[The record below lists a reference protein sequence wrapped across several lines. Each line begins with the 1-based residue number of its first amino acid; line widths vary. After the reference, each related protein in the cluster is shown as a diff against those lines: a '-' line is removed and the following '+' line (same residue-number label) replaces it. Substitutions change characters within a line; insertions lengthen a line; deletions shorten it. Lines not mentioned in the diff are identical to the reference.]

1 MTGPDVRHRIR
12 RPSSARSI
20 AAGRSLAFVVAAFS
34 AFTSTVAYAQQDGAR
49 GYTLGPE
56 GVQAILLI
64 GTYTSANQTTPNAP
78 VGVGSDISSNVTA
91 IQYVVPLNLSGRSA
105 AIFPVL
111 PIGTI
116 SGSVESGGTTVA
128 NGSSG
133 LGDFVVG
140 GFVGLVGMPAL
151 PPEKYVAYEPGFS
164 LAALAVVMA
173 PTGEYDPTKIFNLG
187 TNRWTFRA
195 GLPMYYA
202 LGQSYV
208 DPHLT
213 TFELKPT
220 LTFYTAND
228 DPYGADR
235 QTQDPLFELEGHV
248 TRNLNSKFWVAA
260 DAMYQYG
267 SGTST
272 DGAGDDN
279 TRMNLNIGAT
289 VGASINASMQLRV
302 SYAHSIAHNDFGM
315 QGQGAR
321 IMLIGAF

>member
-1 MTGPDVRHRIR
+1 MNRIV
-12 RPSSARSI
+12 
-20 AAGRSLAFVVAAFS
+20 LVVLFVVCILFS
-34 AFTSTVAYAQQDGAR
+34 GLRSAHAQQDGAR
-49 GYTLGPE
+49 GYMLGPE
-56 GVQAILLI
+56 GVQALLLI
-64 GTYTSANQTTPNAP
+64 DNCASANQAIPDAP
-78 VGVGSDISSNVTA
+78 VVVGSDISSNVVA
-91 IQYVVPLNLSGRSA
+91 VEYASSFNIAGNLA
-105 AIFPVL
+105 TVFVAL
-111 PIGTI
+111 PIGTL
-116 SGSVESGGTTVA
+116 SGSVNIGGSTIS

-133 LGDFVVG
+133 IGDIVVG
-140 GFVGLVGMPAL
+140 GVMGLIGMPAL
-151 PPEKYVAYEPGFS
+151 SPEKYVAYKPGYS
-164 LAALAVVMA
+164 LAALALFMA

-187 TNRWTFRA
+187 TNRWAFRV
-195 GLPMYYA
+195 GFPMYYA

-235 QTQDPLFELEGHV
+235 QTQDPLLELEGHI
-248 TRNLNSKFWVAA
+248 TRNLNSKFWVSA
-260 DAMYQYG
+260 DTMYQYG

-272 DGAGDDN
+272 NGADDDN
-279 TRMNLNIGAT
+279 TRMNLNGGAT

-315 QGQGAR
+315 EGEGVR